1 MILRK
6 IAIKSQGLGA
16 FDYTTFKD
24 ELSATKFTSGQD
36 GPMKLRLDLLESFMK
51 RSEYTSRILANTE
64 NDFLTGTPGS
74 LTIVDLTDPVIDA
87 DSACVL
93 FNICL
98 SVFIQQTQCAKI
110 VALDEAH
117 NYMTEGSGTAKVFT
131 EKLLQTV
138 REQRHQ
144 AVRVVITTQ
153 EPSINTQLLDLCS
166 ITIVHRC
173 TSPAWFNV
181 LKKHVAALYLNLPT
195 YSTKAREIGEGI
207 AELPQGDKALFQEIV
222 QLKLGESLLFCPTA
236 AIAVAGAGIEKMEGG
251 YVKFKTR
258 QRVTADGG
266 KSRLAAEAQF

>member
-6 IAIKSQGLGA
+6 IVIKSQGLGA
-16 FDYTTFKD
+16 FDYVTFKD

-51 RSEYTSRILANTE
+51 RGEYTSRILANTE

-93 FNICL
+93 FDICL
-98 SVFIQQTQCAKI
+98 SVFIQQTQCGKI

-117 NYMTEGSGTAKVFT
+117 NYMTESSGAAKAFT
-131 EKLLQTV
+131 KKLLRTV

-173 TSPAWFNV
+173 TSPA
-181 LKKHVAALYLNLPT
+181 
-195 YSTKAREIGEGI
+195 
-207 AELPQGDKALFQEIV
+207 
-222 QLKLGESLLFCPTA
+222 
-236 AIAVAGAGIEKMEGG
+236 
-251 YVKFKTR
+251 
-258 QRVTADGG
+258 
-266 KSRLAAEAQF
+266 